1 MVCMVRKR
9 QSVWAA
15 ENKRIDKEIFMKR
28 ISKYAALLAALA
40 GLLIAGCDSGDDGGN
55 EPSSP
60 LTVTN
65 GTVVSCDRTTK
76 GTVEIP
82 SDVTAIGDYA
92 FGGCTG
98 LTEVSIPSSVRSV
111 GQNAFAGCHNLTVR
125 YAGTKKEWERLGVDT
140 KHVTVVCRDGTV
152 GESDEG
158 QGENPVTYYT
168 VTFYPNVPQDAVG
181 GGLSSVSRT
190 YSASSMAQIPDD
202 LFVLDGYRLVGW
214 ATNAGDSTVSY
225 YTGNNFDV
233 WDDMS
238 FYAVWEK
245 DALWQTTIDG
255 ISYYHCLDE
264 GNDYW
269 VVRGAVQEIT
279 EASIK
284 SEIDGIPV
292 TCIDTKAFYQS
303 SNLTTVTIPDGV
315 TSIGEYAFYECQNMT
330 SITIP
335 NSVVSIGRSAFYG
348 CSSLHNVMIP
358 LNVTYIELGT
368 FSGCSSLEN
377 IMIPDNVTF
386 IGQSAF
392 YDCNSLTSI
401 TIPDGVTNIGN
412 YAFHGCSGLTRMNI
426 PASVTTIGDS
436 VFVDCSSLA
445 SITVDDSNPSYSSQD
460 GILYNKYKTSLI
472 YVPQAIR
479 SIAIIDSVTYIAENA
494 FYGCKYLTSVKI
506 PSKVTSIGKGA
517 FSGCRSLQ
525 EMTLPFVG
533 SSVSKYATTTYL
545 GYIFGG
551 TDNTAVPSS
560 LKVVRI
566 LDGMTTIKKNA
577 FSGCSGLVSVTIP
590 DTVTSI
596 ENGAFSGCSNLTE
609 MTLPFAGA
617 TKDGTDNTY
626 FDYIFGGTTSY
637 SGSSSYNS
645 LVPQSLKKVTITGT
659 VGDYAFMKCKGLTSV
674 TIGSR
679 ASSIGTYAF
688 YGCNGITSLTIENGV
703 SSIGSWAFR
712 DCKGLT
718 SLILPSSVTFIGA
731 RAFNMCEGLTT
742 VTMTASLQVIGDS
755 AFSGC
760 MALMNIIFKGTPA
773 QWASIEKGS
782 YWDYSTGG
790 VSGYY
795 YDHKFYTVTYEY

>member
-1 MVCMVRKR
+1 
-9 QSVWAA
+9 
-15 ENKRIDKEIFMKR
+15 MKR
-28 ISKYAALLAALA
+28 ISKYAALFAALA
-40 GLLIAGCDSGDDGGN
+40 GLLITGCDSSNSGGN

-65 GTVVSCDRTTK
+65 GTVISCDRTTK
-76 GTVEIP
+76 GSVEIP
-82 SDVTAIGDYA
+82 SGVTAIGDYA
-92 FGGCTG
+92 FNGCTG
-98 LTEVSIPSSVRSV
+98 LTEISIPSSVKSV
-111 GQNAFAGCHNLTVR
+111 GQNAFAGCYGLTVR
-125 YAGTKKEWERLGVDT
+125 YAGTKTQWEKLGVDT
-140 KHVTVVCRDGTV
+140 KYVTVVCCDDTVGCEGQSDVLTIVDNVVMSCSQSVVGTVEIPDGVTAIEGYAFAGCTGLTEISIPSSVKSVGQNAFAGCYGLTVRYAGTKARWKKLEVDAKYVTVVCRDGTV
-152 GESDEG
+152 DGEG
-158 QGENPVTYYT
+158 QGENAGSSYT
-168 VTFYPNVPQDAVG
+168 VTFYPNVPPNAVG
-181 GGLSSVSRT
+181 ELSPIMQEYAAGSEL
-190 YSASSMAQIPDD
+190 QIPDG

-214 ATNAGDSTVSY
+214 ATNANDNTVSCPIGSSF
-225 YTGNNFDV
+225 TVFENR
-233 WDDMS
+233 S
-238 FYAVWEK
+238 FYAVWEAVIDMPVNGLVIK
-245 DALWQTTIDG
+245 DNIVVEFRSDSG
-255 ISYYHCLDE
+255 ISE
-264 GNDYW
+264 
-269 VVRGAVQEIT
+269 
-279 EASIK
+279 
-284 SEIDGIPV
+284 
-292 TCIDTKAFYQS
+292 
-303 SNLTTVTIPDGV
+303 VTIPDGV
-315 TSIGEYAFYECQNMT
+315 TAIGSSAFRGCAGVT
-330 SITIP
+330 
-335 NSVVSIGRSAFYG
+335 SVV
-348 CSSLHNVMIP
+348 IP
-358 LNVTYIELGT
+358 YSVT
-368 FSGCSSLEN
+368 S
-377 IMIPDNVTF
+377 
-386 IGQSAF
+386 
-392 YDCNSLTSI
+392 
-401 TIPDGVTNIGN
+401 IGN
-412 YAFHGCSGLTRMNI
+412 YAFQGCTGLTSMNI
-426 PASVTTIGDS
+426 PASVTSIGS
-436 VFVDCSSLA
+436 SAFVDCSGLA
-445 SITVDDSNPSYSSQD
+445 SITVDDSNPNYSSQD
-460 GILYNKYKTSLI
+460 GILYNKYKTTLI

-560 LKVVRI
+560 LKVVII

-577 FSGCSGLVSVTIP
+577 FSGCSYLRNVTIP
-590 DTVTSI
+590 DSVTSI

-645 LVPQSLKKVTITGT
+645 LVPQSLKKVTITSSI
-659 VGDYAFMKCKGLTSV
+659 GDYAFMKCKGLTSV
-674 TIGSR
+674 TIGTG

-688 YGCNGITSLTIENGV
+688 YGCSGLTSLTIENGV

-718 SLILPSSVTFIGA
+718 SLVLPNSVTLIGA
-731 RAFNMCEGLTT
+731 RAFNMCTGLTT

-773 QWASIEKGS
+773 QWSAIEKGS

-790 VSGYY
+790 VEGYWY
-795 YDHKFYTVTYEY
+795 ENKFYTVTYDY